1 MSSKSRGQAFGQ
13 NFLHHQ
19 PTIDK
24 IIRLATDEIQKT
36 KPSCLVEIG
45 PGKQALTKPLIE
57 LAANHKLPLH
67 LVELDPRLRGP
78 LTTFEQEGRLHMMDA
93 AHDAFS
99 ELLLTLYQSE
109 GPVYIVSNMPYASA
123 SQIIAQVIRALQIS
137 PAAISGCTIMV
148 QKEMALRMIAQA
160 NSSDRGA
167 FSIFVESYFHAE
179 KIFDVSPGCFQPPP
193 KVVSSVL
200 TLRPLAKSILQGR
213 VDPLKFEAFCK
224 KLFSQRRKMIRGILK
239 NIKLPETLTG
249 TERPENLDLET
260 LIKLFSSFDSYAKN

>member
-36 KPSCLVEIG
+36 KPSCILEIG
-45 PGKQALTKPLIE
+45 PGKQALTEPLIE
-57 LAANHKLPLH
+57 LTNAHNLPLH

-78 LTTFEQEGRLHMMDA
+78 LATFEQDGRLHMMDA
-93 AHDAFS
+93 AHDAFG
-99 ELLLTLYQSE
+99 ELLLTLYKTS

-123 SQIIAQVIRALQIS
+123 SQIIAQVIRAIQIEPS
-137 PAAISGCTIMV
+137 AVSGCTIMV
-148 QKEMALRMIAQA
+148 QKEMALRMIAPA
-160 NSSDRGA
+160 NNSDRGA
-167 FSIFVESYFHAE
+167 FSIFIESYFKAD

-193 KVVSSVL
+193 KVISSVL
-200 TLRPLAKSILQGR
+200 TLRPLAKSVLQGR

-239 NIKLPETLTG
+239 NVALPETLSG

-260 LIKLFSSFDSYAKN
+260 LIKLFSSFDNYAKN